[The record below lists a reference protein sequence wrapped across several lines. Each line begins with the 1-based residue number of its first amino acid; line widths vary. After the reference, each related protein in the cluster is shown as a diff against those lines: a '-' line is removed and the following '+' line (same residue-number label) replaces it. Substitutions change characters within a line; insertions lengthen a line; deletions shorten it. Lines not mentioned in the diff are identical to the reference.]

1 MHLREEAN
9 LQPLADAIKEISA
22 AHLEYKKNCNDYGKT
37 KKNFVIA
44 GKGHREH
51 ARQVCTEKDM
61 VVAQPFNHWLQ
72 KELNSLMNEHGLS
85 YVAIDVTY
93 DLAMQGIIWPLTGQ
107 GVWDSLAET
116 FVVADYAS
124 ERTLRWS
131 EVYRS
136 CLLYTSPSPRDLS
149 TSRMPSSA

>member
-1 MHLREEAN
+1 M
-9 LQPLADAIKEISA
+9 
-22 AHLEYKKNCNDYGKT
+22 
-37 KKNFVIA
+37 IA

-51 ARQVCTEKDM
+51 ARQVCAEKDM
-61 VVAQPFNHWLQ
+61 VIAQPFNQWLQ
-72 KELNSLMNEHGLS
+72 KELNSFMNEHSLA

-93 DLAMQGIIWPLTGQ
+93 DLAMQSIIWPLTGQ

-131 EVYRS
+131 EVYRRFDQLFFYS
-136 CLLYTSPSPRDLS
+136 SNKILAKRTNDHNGLCLLYTSPSPRDS
-149 TSRMPSSA
+149 